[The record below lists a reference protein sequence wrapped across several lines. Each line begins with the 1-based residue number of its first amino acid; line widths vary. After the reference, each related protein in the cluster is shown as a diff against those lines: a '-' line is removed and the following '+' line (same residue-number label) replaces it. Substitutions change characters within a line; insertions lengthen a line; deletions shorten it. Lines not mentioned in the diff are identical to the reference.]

1 MSPAIKAR
9 LKEPSTYAGLAVLF
23 LLGGK
28 TVSPELLAQGADIV
42 INGIAGISA
51 ILAAILKE
59 FKE

>member
-28 TVSPELLAQGADIV
+28 TVSPELAAQGA
-42 INGIAGISA
+42 GIIIDCFAGLSA
-51 ILAAILKE
+51 IVAAIVKE